1 MSPVCDIIRAIIK
14 FIYIIQSSLLIIMK
28 KTIYL
33 DYQASTPVRSEVFE
47 EMQPYF
53 STLYGNPH
61 SNNHIIGWEANKAV
75 EKSRLLIANSINSD
89 DNEIL
94 FTSGATEANNL
105 VIKGLEDYLKGIKKT
120 SIVISSIEHKCV
132 LESAL
137 YMKERGFNLIQVRP
151 NNEGFVTKD
160 ALEDVMNDDVGLV
173 SVMLVNN
180 EIGTIEPVKELANI
194 AHNYGAL
201 FHTDAAQ
208 ANVFMKL
215 DVDELQ
221 ADFLSLSSHKAY
233 GPKGIGALYISR
245 DIRSKL
251 RPLIHGGGQEDG
263 LRSGTLP
270 TALVVG
276 MGKAIELCSNQA
288 QENKIKLKNLSS
300 NFWNQLK
307 SKFPDIVLNGSNE
320 NRHPGN
326 LNIQFPG
333 IESAHFLQCMQ
344 PDIAASSGSACVS
357 GIEAPSYVLTE
368 IGLDE
373 DQASSSIR
381 FSFGIDQSEEE
392 IRKAT
397 ELISEIY
404 RRESDITFAA

>member
-1 MSPVCDIIRAIIK
+1 MRREN
-14 FIYIIQSSLLIIMK
+14 
-28 KTIYL
+28 TIYL

-53 STLYGNPH
+53 SNLYGNPH

-89 DNEIL
+89 GNEIL

-105 VIKGLEDYLKGIKKT
+105 AIKGLEDYLNSIKKT

-137 YMKERGFNLIQVRP
+137 YMKERGFNIIYIRP
-151 NNEGFVTKD
+151 NNEGLITIK
-160 ALEDVMNDDVGLV
+160 ALEDVIDENVGLV
-173 SVMLVNN
+173 SIMLVNN
-180 EIGTIEPVKELANI
+180 EIGAIQPVKELAKV
-194 AHNYGAL
+194 AHKYGAL

-208 ANVFMKL
+208 AMVFMKL

-221 ADFLSLSSHKAY
+221 VDFLSLSSHKTY

-251 RPLIHGGGQEDG
+251 KPLIHGGGQEDG

-276 MGKAIELCSNQA
+276 MGKAMELCSNQSK
-288 QENKIKLKNLSS
+288 ENEIKLKNLSS

-307 SKFPDIVLNGSNE
+307 SKFPNIVLNGSDE

-326 LNIQFPG
+326 LNILFPG
-333 IESAHFLQCMQ
+333 IESAHFLQCLQ
-344 PDIAASSGSACVS
+344 PNVAASTGSACTS
-357 GIEAPSYVLTE
+357 GIQEPSYVLTE
-368 IGLDE
+368 IGLDL

-381 FSFGIDQSEEE
+381 FSFGIDQSNED
-392 IRKAT
+392 IMKAT

-404 RRESDITFAA
+404 RRESDIISLISSVAFLISSSD